1 MDELYTWKVTLADG
15 KVIEEAKGAKFDLA
29 WEEPGSIKKIE
40 LIGEKHFECNLENG
54 EFCVD
59 DEKYFPDADLEGPKK
74 LYFRKRRQIRSDGFK
89 QLEKRTKYLYGY
101 EVNGNLHIAS
111 VQPKQGMKEEEIN
124 FPQSVSNPDSYDK
137 PIDYKPDDFKA
148 YYQNLVDIDGIGHK
162 TAKDIMTIFPT
173 EEELRDSIIE
183 GQVLPIRNDLADKLK
198 ERFK

>member
-1 MDELYTWKVTLADG
+1 MDEAYTWKVTLTDG

-59 DEKYFPDADLEGPKK
+59 DEKYFPNADIDGPKK
-74 LYFRKRRQIRSDGFK
+74 LYFRKRRQVRTDGIK

-101 EVNGNLHIAS
+101 EVNGNLHVAS
-111 VQPKQGMKEEEIN
+111 VQPKQGMKKEEIN
-124 FPQSVSNPDSYDK
+124 FPQNISKQDFSN
-137 PIDYKPDDFKA
+137 KPDPRI
-148 YYQNLVDIDGIGHK
+148 YYQKLVDIEGIGKK
-162 TAKDIMTIFPT
+162 TAKDIMGIFPT
-173 EEELRDSIIE
+173 EEELKASIVKGLI
-183 GQVLPIRNDLADKLK
+183 LPIRDDLAAKLK